1 MLLLTGPY
9 AVVDSCAVG
18 GRGQWP
24 RGPADSAEAEGVQ
37 SPWEHPSQ
45 DAAAGGAAMVR
56 VDDRQPVSRSPLE
69 VKVIIV

>member
-9 AVVDSCAVG
+9 AIVDSCAVG
-18 GRGQWP
+18 GRAQWP

-45 DAAAGGAAMVR
+45 NAAARGAAVVG
-56 VDDRQPVSRSPLE
+56 VDDRQPVLRSPLE
-69 VKVIIV
+69 VKVIVV